1 MKNNTTLYHFV
12 IDRSGSMSGMEQ
24 EVVSGFNSQ
33 VETIKKLQA
42 ELPEQ
47 RFLMSLTIFDNEV
60 ENLILPTPINDIKEI
75 NTQQFEPR
83 GMTALLD
90 AIGKS
95 IHLIES
101 EFGKAIQND
110 EMSVVTIIIT
120 DGEENCS
127 QFFSYEA
134 IAKQIKEREE
144 TGKWTFSFIGCDFD
158 ALEISERLN
167 IRRENVRNFEKRN
180 YGIMSGFMDDSMARY
195 AKAKSDGSFKKR
207 ILNFFSDEDANL

>member
-95 IHLIES
+95 IAQIDFSYS
-101 EFGKAIQND
+101 EALQENL
-110 EMSVVTIIIT
+110 MSVVMVIIT
-120 DGEENCS
+120 DGHENAS
-127 QFFSYEA
+127 KYFNYHAVARQ
-134 IAKQIKEREE
+134 IADRDAKDN
-144 TGKWTFSFIGCDFD
+144 WTFNFIGCDFD
-158 ALEISERLN
+158 AIHTSKMLN
-167 IRRENVRNFEKRN
+167 IRRENVMNMNKEDYRHVSHR
-180 YGIMSGFMDDSMARY
+180 MSKSMSHY
-195 AKAKSDGSFKKR
+195 AKEKSSGNFVKNLFDIFKEDE
-207 ILNFFSDEDANL
+207 NF